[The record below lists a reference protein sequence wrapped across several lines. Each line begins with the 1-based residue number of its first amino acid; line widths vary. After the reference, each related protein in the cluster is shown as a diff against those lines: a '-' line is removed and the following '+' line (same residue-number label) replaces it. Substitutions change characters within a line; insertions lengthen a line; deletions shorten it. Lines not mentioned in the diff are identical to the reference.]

1 MSLKRKKPL
10 GKRSGEIA
18 RLLHRSRPVWGP
30 ADAVPGSFPI
40 CRVDAGARVNQ
51 GLSVW
56 GRLAVVSEVGSG
68 SPVSAG
74 WQLPGT
80 VGRVR
85 RMVSCGAHLAE
96 RKDSRD
102 YQLMA
107 RDLVLSLALAG
118 PSSLAP
124 MVRGRRSGG
133 RLIPTHHE
141 GLHRKVLLQ
150 DC

>member
-1 MSLKRKKPL
+1 M
-10 GKRSGEIA
+10 
-18 RLLHRSRPVWGP
+18 
-30 ADAVPGSFPI
+30 
-40 CRVDAGARVNQ
+40 DAGARVNQ

-85 RMVSCGAHLAE
+85 RMVSCGAHLPE

-102 YQLMA
+102 YQLM
-107 RDLVLSLALAG
+107 DLVLSLALAE

-133 RLIPTHHE
+133 RLIPTHHG